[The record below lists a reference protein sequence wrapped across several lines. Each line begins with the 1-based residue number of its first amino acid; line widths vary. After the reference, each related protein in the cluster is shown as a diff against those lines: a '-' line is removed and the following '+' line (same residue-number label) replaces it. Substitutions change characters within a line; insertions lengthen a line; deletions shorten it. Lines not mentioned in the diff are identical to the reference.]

1 MLLKD
6 LQEKIGND
14 EYRRFEIFGV
24 FNPISISLKEIQKI
38 GNNLEQFEKYLHEIQ
53 ALDVYYADFKCLSDS
68 GRKINRHL
76 CNRGRCTERCANG
89 TVCYNES
96 D

>member
-1 MLLKD
+1 MMKK
-6 LQEKIGND
+6 QVSVHWKIYRKKIGND

-53 ALDVYYADFKCLSDS
+53 AWTYIMRLQMFIGL
-68 GRKINRHL
+68 RKKN
-76 CNRGRCTERCANG
+76 
-89 TVCYNES
+89 
-96 D
+96 

>member
-1 MLLKD
+1 MQYDEEASIGALKD

-38 GNNLEQFEKYLHEIQ
+38 GNNLEQFEKYLHEILQ
-53 ALDVYYADFKCLSDS
+53 MFIGL
-68 GRKINRHL
+68 RKKN
-76 CNRGRCTERCANG
+76 
-89 TVCYNES
+89 
-96 D
+96 